1 MLSKIHSACLELS
14 RKLNWD
20 KDVFENA
27 YQESLTSGLRLIKE
41 YKQIRSRD
49 KKHWGQ
55 CILEKTEESSILK
68 LRIGNGQVE
77 EVKILEKRNW
87 YLFDS
92 ANRLG
97 EKVKWIDN
105 DKFGLNKEE
114 SGKYL
119 YYSVSDKKVETNL
132 YFNYEDM

>member
-77 EVKILEKRNW
+77 EIKILEKRNW

-105 DKFGLNKEE
+105 DKFGLNKKE

-119 YYSVSDKKVETNL
+119 YYSVSDKKVETNFH
-132 YFNYEDM
+132 FNYDDM